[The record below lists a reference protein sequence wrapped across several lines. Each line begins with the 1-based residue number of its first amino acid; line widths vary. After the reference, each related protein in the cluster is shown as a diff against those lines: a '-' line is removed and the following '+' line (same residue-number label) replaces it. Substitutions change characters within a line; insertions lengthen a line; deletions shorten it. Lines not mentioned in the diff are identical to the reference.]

1 MGTRRISFVADLIS
15 VIGFRE
21 KHFENIFQSISSSYF
36 SHNFFDFFIYLE
48 PILVILGREKK
59 HLEYL
64 YLNDEARFAE
74 TIAKKKRK
82 EKNEETLEF
91 VFPGSDAASERTL
104 SSLFETSNLETEG

>member
-1 MGTRRISFVADLIS
+1 M
-15 VIGFRE
+15 
-21 KHFENIFQSISSSYF
+21 
-36 SHNFFDFFIYLE
+36 
-48 PILVILGREKK
+48 
-59 HLEYL
+59 EYL

-74 TIAKKKRK
+74 TIAKKKRE